1 MNEAVREF
9 LHILFKRKRFFVIA
23 FALVSL
29 PIIAFA
35 LLRTPE
41 YMARAKLLVVGSRSY
56 LHLSPQDSKRTTQ
69 LPEAQVLNAEVE
81 NLKNRSFLLAA
92 AERLQIEII
101 DPVPEDREQR
111 NR

>member
-1 MNEAVREF
+1 M
-9 LHILFKRKRFFVIA
+9 I
-23 FALVSL
+23 SL

-41 YMARAKLLVVGSRSY
+41 YMARAKLLVIGSRSY

-69 LPEAQVLNAEVE
+69 IPETQVLNAEVE

-92 AERLQIEII
+92 AQRLRGRHRR
-101 DPVPEDREQR
+101 PGARGSRASATAPPRAR
-111 NR
+111 CTPTCASRRSRSRR